1 MALKL
6 NLDQSVIHYYWQG
19 YSLDQISK
27 ILDITESRVKK
38 ILIRNELP
46 LGSNS

>member
-6 NLDQSVIHYYWQG
+6 SLEQSVIHYHWQG
-19 YSLDQISK
+19 YSLDQIAK
-27 ILDITESRVKK
+27 ILDISENRVKK

-46 LGSNS
+46 LGSNP